1 MSILDTILPSL
12 WVLRAVKGDMNVTY
26 QEQILSRLL
35 EFKIHT
41 LRLSGIKSEY

>member
-26 QEQILSRLL
+26 QEQILSNTYT
-35 EFKIHT
+35 KIE
-41 LRLSGIKSEY
+41 RN